1 MAESADNYAPYAPY
15 KSVQSVITRYRERG
29 LPEPLTSAELQR
41 IGVPASMAPRTLQA
55 LRFLGL
61 VDKDGNRL
69 EPFERLKRA
78 TTQEYPDQLA
88 EIVRA
93 AYLPVLQIVD
103 PAQDSD
109 VAISDAFRRFE
120 PSAQR
125 DKMIG
130 LFRGLAEEAG
140 IIPRTKPRQRA
151 GGRKPDAQLRTT
163 PIASRPAKQPTTEAG
178 TQSTEESVRDYRLVA
193 AVIQQL
199 PREPKWTKIKRDRWL
214 QALTAAVD
222 LLFEVEEADGD

>member
-1 MAESADNYAPYAPY
+1 MADLGANYAPYAPY
-15 KSVQSVITRYRERG
+15 KSVQAVINRYRERG
-29 LPEPLTSAELQR
+29 LPDPLTSAELER
-41 IGVPASMAPRTLQA
+41 IGVPGSMSPRTMQA

-61 VDKDGNRL
+61 LDEGGNRL

-93 AYLPVLQIVD
+93 AYLGVFQIVD

-109 VAISDAFRRFE
+109 TALADAFRRFE

-140 IIPRTKPRQRA
+140 IIPRSKPRQRA
-151 GGRKPDAQLRTT
+151 GGRKAADTVRTKPAGPKPT
-163 PIASRPAKQPTTEAG
+163 PPSPSDGAADEP
-178 TQSTEESVRDYRLVA
+178 VRDYRLVA

-199 PREPKWTKIKRDRWL
+199 PREPRWTKAKRDRWL

-222 LLFEVEEADGD
+222 LLFEVEEGE